1 MTDDEKLAALFHDAA
16 GTPPPSGFDHG
27 DVTAASR
34 RITVRRRAALATG
47 AVVLVAA
54 AGIGSVVAL
63 PRGAD
68 TATSTASGAAANA
81 PAAPLA
87 DSAERAAGGPAAVS
101 APAPAA
107 PPLGPGTG
115 ECANRQDPALRA
127 LVEQALPEVAGATAA
142 ATTDVCLP
150 GTQRYVSLE
159 VADGL
164 LDVSYLPPG
173 EAASLPVGNH
183 LSAPT
188 ASGGTVIVGSTAVG
202 GGPAPYASRLPEL
215 LGYLAGRL

>member
-1 MTDDEKLAALFHDAA
+1 MTDDEKLAALFRDAA
-16 GTPPPSGFDHG
+16 DAPPPPGFDHG

-34 RITVRRRAALATG
+34 RITVRRRAALVTG

-54 AGIGSVVAL
+54 AGIGSVLAL

-68 TATSTASGAAANA
+68 TATSVASGAAAPQADNAERAGA
-81 PAAPLA
+81 PAAA
-87 DSAERAAGGPAAVS
+87 
-101 APAPAA
+101 AA

-142 ATTDVCLP
+142 ATTDVCRP
-150 GTQRYVSLE
+150 GAERYLSLE
-159 VADGL
+159 VTGGL
-164 LDVSYLPPG
+164 LDVSYLPAG
-173 EAASLPVGNH
+173 AAATVPAGNY

-202 GGPAPYASRLPEL
+202 GGPAPYAGRLPGL
-215 LGYLAGRL
+215 LADLAAQL